1 MDTLEIGCCGAY
13 CKTCREYQKACKGC
27 KIGYSDG
34 SRDMAKA
41 KCKIKVCCVR
51 KGCATCADCSEY
63 DDCSIIQAF
72 HNHPGYKYGKYKQSI
87 AYIRTHG
94 YAEFMKRAI
103 NWTGAYGKL

>member
-13 CKTCREYQKACKGC
+13 CKTCRECQKTCKGC

-34 SRDMAKA
+34 SRDLAKA

-94 YAEFMKRAI
+94 YAEFVKRAI
-103 NWTGAYGKL
+103 NWTVAYGKL